1 MAAALISG
9 LLRKGHVPG
18 AINVIERDA
27 ARAAQLAA
35 DYGVNA
41 STAQPGHLSHQIVVL
56 AVKPQNMHEALRN
69 LRVAQDCTVVS
80 VAAGLSVAQLA
91 GDLPQGCTIVRC
103 MPNSPALVGAG
114 MTVLFAPPGTPQA
127 ARAQAEAVLATAG
140 PCEWLDDESLLDAV
154 TAISGSGP
162 AYFFRF
168 AEALAAAGTALGL
181 PAAMA
186 ERLARQTLVGAG
198 ALVQQQPQDSLAT
211 LRANVTSKGGTTEAA
226 LAAFEDGQLAAR
238 VHDAAQAAAKRSL
251 ALRTPATPSRETH

>member
-1 MAAALISG
+1 MPVTPTPAASPLDPDHAITFLGGGNMAAALISG

-41 STAQPGHLSHQIVVL
+41 STAQPGHLSHEIVVL
-56 AVKPQNMHEALRN
+56 AVKPQHMHEALRN

-114 MTVLFAPPGTPQA
+114 MTVLEVALPQLRVFENDRPIATIDVIALERIVGPHQEPGNN
-127 ARAQAEAVLATAG
+127 AEAGKHDGDGDKNPQCTGAL
-140 PCEWLDDESLLDAV
+140 
-154 TAISGSGP
+154 IGSGNGRSMRSSGL
-162 AYFFRF
+162 RF
-168 AEALAAAGTALGL
+168 
-181 PAAMA
+181 
-186 ERLARQTLVGAG
+186 
-198 ALVQQQPQDSLAT
+198 
-211 LRANVTSKGGTTEAA
+211 
-226 LAAFEDGQLAAR
+226 
-238 VHDAAQAAAKRSL
+238 
-251 ALRTPATPSRETH
+251 

>member
-56 AVKPQNMHEALRN
+56 AVKPQHMHEALRN

-103 MPNSPALVGAG
+103 MPNSPA
-114 MTVLFAPPGTPQA
+114 
-127 ARAQAEAVLATAG
+127 
-140 PCEWLDDESLLDAV
+140 
-154 TAISGSGP
+154 
-162 AYFFRF
+162 
-168 AEALAAAGTALGL
+168 
-181 PAAMA
+181 
-186 ERLARQTLVGAG
+186 LVGAG